1 LNINKKGIRVLA
13 IAESFKKEKS
23 HSILTGVVMRKDFV
37 IDGVIFGKATIRGSD
52 ATQNIIAMFKNLH
65 RNDIGFLLL
74 DGMIISMFNI
84 VDGEIIY
91 NTLGIPVIVIT
102 FKNSQGI
109 DEIIKTHFPDTYKI
123 RLSIIKKLGKREP
136 ILLKTKKVLLI
147 RTWGISLEDSVK
159 LLNSFLIQGSVPEPI
174 KLAKIISRAYLKS
187 L

>member
-1 LNINKKGIRVLA
+1 MNINKKGIRVLA

-23 HSILTGVVMRKDFV
+23 YSILTGVVMRKDLI
-37 IDGVIFGKATIRGSD
+37 IDGVIFGKVTIGGTD
-52 ATQNIIAMFKNLH
+52 ATQKIIAMFRNLR

-91 NTLGIPVIVIT
+91 NTIGIPVIIIT

-109 DEIIKTHFPDTYKI
+109 DDIIKAHFPDTYKI
-123 RLSIIKKLGKREP
+123 RLSVIKKLGKREP
-136 ILLKTKKVLLI
+136 ILLKTNKFLLI
-147 RTWGISLEDSVK
+147 RTWGIRLEDAVR

-174 KLAKIISRAYLKS
+174 KLAKIISRAYLKT

>member
-23 HSILTGVVMRKDFV
+23 NSILTGVVMRKDFV

-91 NTLGIPVIVIT
+91 STLGIPVIVIT

-109 DEIIKTHFPDTYKI
+109 DDIIKKHFPDTYKI

-136 ILLKTKKVLLI
+136 ILLKTNKVLLI
-147 RTWGISLEDSVK
+147 RTWGISLEDAVK